1 MAISKDSLDW
11 GDDHQPSPDR
21 SSDDWRNASKRD
33 AKYLRKQAN
42 LLKSR
47 SHEIERLIADQLQS
61 QTSYRTTVLTILA
74 TIYIPLSFATG
85 IFGMNI
91 KEINDGT
98 PRWWAVVA
106 VGLPLVLLT
115 IVVPL
120 FFDSF
125 YQASVTAAQSRS
137 FKATAFI
144 CGAVIFIILFASED
158 VPFLWGYYLDTIPI
172 GLLLL
177 YALRKWYVFWN
188 KLPKTE
194 WRFYCFFFLY
204 TLTVGALNN
213 YLSSAIVL
221 PFFLAIL
228 PMLGYWWKRDRVKAW
243 WTLWIHERRR
253 SRKSQQEARHARKQ
267 ARRQADET
275 RERSR
280 LNDSLSNNDRSDR
293 PEDLEN
299 EDRPAG
305 HESEERPAEHESEDM
320 YGAG

>member
-11 GDDHQPSPDR
+11 DDAHQPSPDR
-21 SSDDWRNASKRD
+21 SGDDWRNASKRD

-47 SHEIERLIADQLQS
+47 SHEIERL
-61 QTSYRTTVLTILA
+61 
-74 TIYIPLSFATG
+74 G

-125 YQASVTAAQSRS
+125 YQASVTAAQSRT
-137 FKATAFI
+137 FKAAAFI
-144 CGAVIFIILFASED
+144 CGAIIFIILFVSEGT
-158 VPFLWGYYLDTIPI
+158 PFLGGYYLDTIPI

-188 KLPKTE
+188 KQPKTE
-194 WRFYCFFFLY
+194 WRFYCFFFFY
-204 TLTVGALNN
+204 TLVVGASNN
-213 YLSSAIVL
+213 YSYLSSDIAL

-228 PMLGYWWKRDRVKAW
+228 PMLGYWWKRDRVKTW

-253 SRKSQQEARHARKQ
+253 SRKSQQEARHARRQ

-275 RERSR
+275 RERRR
-280 LNDSLSNNDRSDR
+280 LNDSPSNNDRSDR
-293 PEDLEN
+293 PEEHESGERLAE
-299 EDRPAG
+299 
-305 HESEERPAEHESEDM
+305 HESEERPVEHESEDM

>member
-11 GDDHQPSPDR
+11 DDDHQPSPDR
-21 SSDDWRNASKRD
+21 SGGDWRNASKRD

-47 SHEIERLIADQLQS
+47 SHEIERLIVDQLQS

-125 YQASVTAAQSRS
+125 YQASVTAAQSRT
-137 FKATAFI
+137 FKAAAFI
-144 CGAVIFIILFASED
+144 CGAIIFIILFVSEGT
-158 VPFLWGYYLDTIPI
+158 PFLGGYYLDTIPI

-188 KLPKTE
+188 KQPKTE
-194 WRFYCFFFLY
+194 WRFYCFFFFY
-204 TLTVGALNN
+204 TLVVGAFNN
-213 YLSSAIVL
+213 YSYLSSDIAL

-253 SRKSQQEARHARKQ
+253 SRKSQQEARHARRQ

-275 RERSR
+275 RERRR
-280 LNDSLSNNDRSDR
+280 LNDSPSNNDRSDR
-293 PEDLEN
+293 PAEQEN
-299 EDRPAG
+299 ED
-305 HESEERPAEHESEDM
+305 RPAEHESEDM
-320 YGAG
+320 YCAG